1 MAEILPYSA
10 SSDSSAYF
18 AAHLH
23 TRSGFS
29 YGQGVAY
36 PEELAR
42 AAVGMGYRYLALTD
56 RDGMYGVPK
65 FLAACAEYG
74 ILPIVGAEITVERG
88 KDGEAGVAGGERG
101 HLVLLCESME
111 GYASLCRLIT
121 RYRSSRVFRTAPAAD
136 GDHLS
141 EHPSAK
147 ERRFP
152 ACPLETLLE
161 EVAEVSAA
169 PGGSGLVCLTGALPH
184 GLIARLVERGKWAG
198 AKRLL
203 QELSEAFGDGSL
215 YVELTDDRTRFSR
228 NRLRRIV
235 ALADECGLPTVA
247 TNEVTYVDPE
257 DHRLSEAMWA
267 SYNTTSLPG
276 PGHRPTDQLYMKP
289 AWKMERLFGD
299 HPDRSRALR
308 NTAEVA
314 LRCAGAVSLGGEVLV
329 PAYLP
334 HSLYRA
340 TKEIREGCN
349 ETSARER
356 LLSLVLRG
364 ARQRYGKPT
373 PEIKSRLRREL
384 SCIGELG
391 FTSYFLFANEAKE
404 IAHEKGTPVT
414 GRGSGASSM
423 VAYCLGLTQPE
434 PMEHRLLFE
443 RFMHKGRTKDPPDI
457 DMDLCSELRD
467 EVRDELISRYSS
479 CGAGVAATAA
489 TFSLRGGV
497 RAAARALGYPP
508 SEIDELAR
516 HVPRRI
522 RDRDLTLNP
531 DESSTWGHALKNP
544 AMRDHVLQDR
554 RGYTLLLDLAK
565 KLAGRLHQPGT
576 HLGGL
581 VVGTDQRHLSEIVPM
596 EHSGKEGLL
605 RVQYDKD
612 DLEYVGLPKLDVLGL
627 KMHTALRK
635 AGALV
640 SQRTGEEVDPLSPP
654 PGDKATYSLIRTGEN
669 TGMFQLES
677 PGQMALSRRL
687 KPRKLSDITASIS
700 LFRPGPVRGD
710 LVTPYVRRRNGQ
722 EAYSVPLPEL
732 DEVLRPT
739 YGVLIYQE
747 QVLEVAHKV
756 AGFSLAEADGI
767 RRAMTKDR
775 GPGAMDG
782 IKQEFLEKTIS
793 RGVAEETAREIVD
806 WMMGFAAYGFS
817 AAHAAS
823 FAELSYASAY
833 LRAHY
838 PAEFFTELLGSQ
850 PMGFYSPRVPL
861 NEARRI
867 GITILP
873 PDIHLS
879 GEGCTCEEDG
889 TAIRVGLSYCKGL
902 SRKSVDGI
910 LVERAERLFYSV
922 ADLYHRTPLDAR
934 ALSNLIRGGYLD
946 SLGVA
951 LPGGRR
957 ELLDTVSHLPKKR
970 RTDAQ
975 RELASSLITGGSSS
989 LEQGW
994 WHERPSDHRI
1004 ASLPFPPGEEERM
1017 QRAVLSLDVAEHP
1030 LRSYREE
1037 LKSLKVTPARKIR
1050 EMPSG
1055 SRVRAAG
1062 IMECLQSPPT
1072 KSGKSVHFLLLED
1085 ETGLLQATIFSDV
1098 HQRYGHHLYRAA
1110 SFLLEGVVEQDER
1123 RGFSFVVDK
1132 IDDLGVLLPEELTQS
1147 RGVAGSGAMLRTPK
1161 PSTSKSA

>member
-1 MAEILPYSA
+1 
-10 SSDSSAYF
+10 
-18 AAHLH
+18 
-23 TRSGFS
+23 
-29 YGQGVAY
+29 
-36 PEELAR
+36 
-42 AAVGMGYRYLALTD
+42 
-56 RDGMYGVPK
+56 MYGVPK
-65 FLAACAEYG
+65 FLAACEESG
-74 ILPIVGAEITVERG
+74 VSPIVGAEITVESS
-88 KDGEAGVAGGERG
+88 GERG

-121 RYRSSRVFRTAPAAD
+121 RYRTSGVFRTVPTAD

-141 EHPSAK
+141 EHPSENPSSHPSAK

-169 PGGSGLVCLTGALPH
+169 PGGSGLVCLTGSMPH
-184 GLIARLVERGKWAG
+184 GLIAGLVERGKWRA

-203 QELSEAFGDGSL
+203 YELAEAFGEGSL
-215 YVELTDDRTRFSR
+215 YVELTDDRTRFAR
-228 NRLRRIV
+228 NMVRRV
-235 ALADECGLPTVA
+235 AGLADECGLPTIA
-247 TNEVTYVDPE
+247 TNEVTYVAPE

-276 PGHRPTDQLYMKP
+276 PYHRPTDQLYLKP
-289 AWKMERLFGD
+289 SWKMERLFGD

-329 PAYLP
+329 PAYLQ

-340 TKEIREGCN
+340 TKELREGCN

-364 ARQRYGKPT
+364 VRKHYGKPT
-373 PEIKSRLRREL
+373 PEIKARLRREL
-384 SCIGELG
+384 SCIGKLG

-414 GRGSGASSM
+414 GRGSGANSM

-443 RFMHKGRTKDPPDI
+443 RFMHEGRTKDPPDI
-457 DMDLCSELRD
+457 DMDMCSELRD

-497 RAAARALGYPP
+497 RAAARALGYSPA
-508 SEIDELAR
+508 EIDGISR

-522 RDRDLTLNP
+522 RDRDMTLNP
-531 DESSTWGHALKNP
+531 NESSTWGHALKNP
-544 AMRDHVLQDR
+544 AMKDHVLQDKR
-554 RGYTLLLDLAK
+554 RYTLLLDLAE

-640 SQRTGEEVDPLSPP
+640 SQSTGEKVDPLSPP
-654 PGDKATYSLIRTGEN
+654 PGDKATYALIRTGEN
-669 TGMFQLES
+669 AGMFQLES

-687 KPRKLSDITASIS
+687 KPRRLSDITASIS

-732 DEVLRPT
+732 NEVLRLT

-747 QVLEVAHKV
+747 QILEVAHRV

-767 RRAMTKDR
+767 RRAMTKSR

-782 IKQEFLEKTIS
+782 IKREFLKRSTS
-793 RGVAEETAREIVD
+793 RGVPVETAREIVD
-806 WMMGFAAYGFS
+806 WIEGFAAYGFS

-833 LRAHY
+833 MRTRY
-838 PAEFFTELLGSQ
+838 PAEYFASLLNSQ
-850 PMGFYSPRVPL
+850 PMGFYSPRVLL
-861 NEARRI
+861 NEARRV

-873 PDIHLS
+873 PDVHLS
-879 GEGCTCEEDG
+879 GEECTVEKFEGDG
-889 TAIRVGLSYCKGL
+889 TALRVSLSYCKGL
-902 SRKSVDGI
+902 SRRGI
-910 LVERAERLFYSV
+910 EAIIEERRERSFASA
-922 ADLYHRTPLDAR
+922 ADLYHRTPVDSR
-934 ALSNLIRGGYLD
+934 ALGSLIKGGFLD
-946 SLGVA
+946 SLGA
-951 LPGGRR
+951 SLSGGRR
-957 ELLDTVSHLPKKR
+957 ELLDGVSLLPKKR
-970 RTDAQ
+970 KGDVQ
-975 RELASSLITGGSSS
+975 RELAGSPTSGVGSS
-989 LEQGW
+989 LEDGW
-994 WHERPSDHRI
+994 WHERPDDRRI

-1030 LRSYREE
+1030 LRAYREE
-1037 LKSLKVTPARKIR
+1037 LKRLKVTPARKIR
-1050 EMPSG
+1050 DMPTG

-1072 KSGKSVHFLLLED
+1072 KSGKAVYFLLLED

-1110 SFLLEGVVEQDER
+1110 SFLLEGAVEQDDK

-1132 IDDLGVLLPEELTQS
+1132 IEDLGALLPQALERHGS
-1147 RGVAGSGAMLRTPK
+1147 VAGSGAMLRAPK
-1161 PSTSKSA
+1161 PSTGKPDKRTRAS